1 MNIDAAQKIRDY
13 FKSNEYKEFLKKDPD
28 GKHKQS

>member
-1 MNIDAAQKIRDY
+1 MDAAQKIRDY
-13 FKSNEYKEFLKKDPD
+13 FKSDEYKKQLKKDLN